1 MLTNLADILRRA
13 GLRVVEEPGWKTR
26 GH

>member
-13 GLRVVEEPGWKTR
+13 GLRVLEQPGWKTR